1 MADFQ
6 CGGLKLWIPLY
17 IYICMTVYSR
27 SNSLEP
33 ITRVELIHWAYKV
46 SKLDCEIKASLW
58 HGCNGSFI
66 VLIKSFPLSAHR
78 VSKEDSSSV
87 HHSNQLLTESK
98 AFAFTAGWKSHGSL
112 LIRGDVILLIIFIHH
127 HLHSL
132 DTKSGVALAYRGLY
146 FVFDPQYLA
155 HCWTQQG
162 L

>member
-1 MADFQ
+1 MNGRFSMWWSQTLDPT
-6 CGGLKLWIPLY
+6 IY
-17 IYICMTVYSR
+17 VYICMIVYSR

-66 VLIKSFPLSAHR
+66 VLIKSFPLSAQR

-98 AFAFTAGWKSHGSL
+98 AFAFHCWLEEPWVSVNT
-112 LIRGDVILLIIFIHH
+112 RRRNPPH
-127 HLHSL
+127 HLHSSSSSFL
-132 DTKSGVALAYRGLY
+132 G
-146 FVFDPQYLA
+146 
-155 HCWTQQG
+155 H
-162 L
+162 